1 MFTPTIPIF
10 MTASRAKGHT
20 DRSTLH
26 VPSPLWSR
34 SREGAIAMADD
45 LDAFRRE
52 VREWLD
58 ENCPPARRRAR
69 PGEAPVKW
77 DTPEFA
83 EQSKLWNER
92 VRARGWSAPTWPTA
106 YGGGGL
112 SEAEARILAEEM
124 RRMGTFAPNE
134 GFFGKVMLG
143 PVLLEFGN
151 DDQKRR
157 FLPDIAN
164 GRVNWCQ
171 GYSEPG
177 AGSDLAGLQTR
188 AVPDGDEYVIDGSKI
203 WTTSAHLADWIFCL
217 VRTDPDASKHDGIS
231 FILFD
236 MKSPGV
242 TVSPI
247 QLISGQS
254 DFCQIF
260 FDGVRAKAEDLVGPK
275 NGGWTIAKRLLQHE
289 RSGLSGMMGGL
300 APPKKRKDGKRP
312 TPNYHATADLAA
324 PYLGHDDEG
333 RLAEPILRDRV
344 VQVEMD
350 NLCFGLTMKRSGEG
364 AKAGQE
370 VGHTVSMS
378 KYYASELNKRRQ
390 ELLVSIM
397 GTQGL
402 GWEGEGFSA
411 AELAQ
416 ARGWLRSKGNSI
428 EGGTSEIQLNVIAK
442 RVLGL
447 PD

>member
-1 MFTPTIPIF
+1 
-10 MTASRAKGHT
+10 
-20 DRSTLH
+20 
-26 VPSPLWSR
+26 
-34 SREGAIAMADD
+34 MAD
-45 LDAFRRE
+45 LEQFRADARA
-52 VREWLD
+52 WLD
-58 ENCPPARRRAR
+58 EHCPPTRRQLRE
-69 PGEAPVKW
+69 GETAPAW
-77 DTPEFA
+77 GSPEFDA
-83 EQSKLWNER
+83 QIEGWKREICE
-92 VRARGWSAPTWPTA
+92 RGWSAPTWPREC
-106 YGGGGL
+106 GGAGL
-112 SEAEARILAEEM
+112 SPEEAKVLAQEMARIRAVPPIGGFGMYLLA
-124 RRMGTFAPNE
+124 
-134 GFFGKVMLG
+134 
-143 PVLLEFGN
+143 PVLLEFAN
-151 DDQKRR
+151 DDQKKR

-164 GRVNWCQ
+164 GRVDWCQ

-188 AVPDGDEYVIDGSKI
+188 AVLDGDEYVIDGSKI

-217 VRTDPDASKHDGIS
+217 VRTDPDASKHEGIS

-242 TVSPI
+242 SVSPI

-260 FDGVRAKAEDLVGPK
+260 FDGVRAKAENLVGVK

-289 RSGLSGMMGGL
+289 RSGLSGMMGGA
-300 APPKKRKDGKRP
+300 APSRKRKSGKRP
-312 TPNYHATADLAA
+312 LPNFHSMADLAA
-324 PYLGHDDEG
+324 PYLGRDAEG
-333 RLAEPILRDRV
+333 RLADPFLRDGIV
-344 VQVEMD
+344 GVEMD
-350 NLCFGLTMKRSGEG
+350 NLCFGLTMKRSSDG
-364 AKAGQE
+364 AKEGQE

-390 ELLVSIM
+390 ELLVSVM
-397 GTQGL
+397 GTQAL

-411 AELAQ
+411 TELAQ
-416 ARGWLRSKGNSI
+416 TRGWLRSKGNSI